1 MVFCAVLLNTNKNK
15 KKIETPTQPV
25 DYEAAVVSL
34 NQEYTALALYDSS
47 SPEVTALVS
56 AGLPSSKL
64 SVSFFLYKSG
74 VLENSKGLVAFGSG
88 ANGKSHFKVV
98 SQTSQRIFIYHQFN
112 LNFTDAL
119 LSYSTTVPY
128 NENAWNHI
136 LVTYDDSPSH
146 KLYLNGNELSLTHV
160 DYGGSYVGDWLEE
173 ITSLEIGSLNG
184 GTLSQ
189 LEFGSNKI
197 ANVNIY
203 YSVLDINSIS
213 SFVYGE

>member
-1 MVFCAVLLNTNKNK
+1 
-15 KKIETPTQPV
+15 
-25 DYEAAVVSL
+25 L
-34 NQEYTALALYDSS
+34 NQEYTALALYGSS

-74 VLENSKGLVAFGSG
+74 VLDSPKGLVAFGSG
-88 ANGKSHFKVV
+88 ANGQSHFKVV
-98 SQTSQRIFIYHQFN
+98 SHTSQRIFIYHQFN
-112 LNFTDAL
+112 LNVIDAL

-160 DYGGSYVGDWLEE
+160 DYGGRYVGDWLEE
-173 ITSLEIGSLNG
+173 ITSLEIGSLHG
-184 GTLSQ
+184 GTLNQ

-203 YSVLDINSIS
+203 YSVLDISSIS
-213 SFVYGE
+213 SFEYGETGAGLAIKQT